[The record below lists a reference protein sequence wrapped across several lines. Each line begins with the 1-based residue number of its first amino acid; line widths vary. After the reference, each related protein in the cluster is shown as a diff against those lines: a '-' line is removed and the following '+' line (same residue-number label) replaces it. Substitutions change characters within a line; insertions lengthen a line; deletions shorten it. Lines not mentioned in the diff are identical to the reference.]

1 MVTEPV
7 IVEHLGGNIG
17 IGGAVSIRRTWLLHW
32 WLEHFAAHF
41 QSVEVNSAF
50 YRLPEADTFCRWR
63 DTVPR
68 DFVFALKASRYLTH
82 IRRLKDPQEPV
93 KRLLSRAT
101 HLDGHLGPILLQLPP
116 NFRSDIAPWTGRCS
130 ASPPLSEWPSNH
142 DTTHGSPRRLKHV
155 SATMMLPFA

>member
-1 MVTEPV
+1 MPV
-7 IVEHLGGNIG
+7 IIG
-17 IGGAVSIRRTWLLHW
+17 TSGWQYRDWRGRFYPEDVVIAR

-82 IRRLKDPQEPV
+82 IRRLKDPQEPG
-93 KRLLSRAT
+93 KDCSRERRTSTATLDLSFSSYRRT
-101 HLDGHLGPILLQLPP
+101 SDPI
-116 NFRSDIAPWTGRCS
+116 FAPWTGRCS
-130 ASPPLSEWPSNH
+130 ASPLSEWPSNH

-155 SATMMLPFA
+155 SRDP